1 MQAILIRGGRVI
13 DPANNFDAVADVL
26 IADGKIK
33 LVGSAREGDYKSF
46 KTADSGMEVFNA
58 KGLWVLPGLIDL
70 RAHLGEPG
78 NENAETIAGGALA
91 AIHGGVTTVACMPD
105 TDPPIDTEAGVQYVL
120 GQGKQADLAEILP
133 VAALTK
139 KREGKELAELGQ
151 LARAGAVAFS
161 DEMRAID
168 SPSTLLKGMTYA
180 SMFGRAVIEF
190 AQDPAMSSGAMNSGY
205 EATLAGLPG
214 IPSVAE
220 ELAVARACMFAREA
234 GCHYHAAK
242 ISTKNAVR
250 AIKRARKLRVQVTA
264 ATCPHYFAL
273 TDALVRKHYDTAY
286 KVFPPLRGAEDAA
299 WLKRGLREGII
310 ECISS
315 DHTAVPPE
323 LKELEF
329 GRAPFGV
336 VGLETLLPV
345 TLTSLLQDGEMTPA
359 KVVAA
364 LTCNPAKVLGVHKRK
379 GALTPGYDAD
389 VCMVDPAEEWSLDP
403 SRLASRCKNTPFAGM
418 KLKGRVKFT
427 VARGRLFDVGA
438 PIEAIQSPSR

>member
-1 MQAILIRGGRVI
+1 
-13 DPANNFDAVADVL
+13 
-26 IADGKIK
+26 
-33 LVGSAREGDYKSF
+33 
-46 KTADSGMEVFNA
+46 
-58 KGLWVLPGLIDL
+58 
-70 RAHLGEPG
+70 
-78 NENAETIAGGALA
+78 
-91 AIHGGVTTVACMPD
+91 MPD

-220 ELAVARACMFAREA
+220 DLAVARACMFAREA

-299 WLKRGLREGII
+299 WLKRGLR
-310 ECISS
+310 
-315 DHTAVPPE
+315 AVW
-323 LKELEF
+323 
-329 GRAPFGV
+329 GRRPGDF
-336 VGLETLLPV
+336 
-345 TLTSLLQDGEMTPA
+345 
-359 KVVAA
+359 AA
-364 LTCNPAKVLGVHKRK
+364 G
-379 GALTPGYDAD
+379 DAD
-389 VCMVDPAEEWSLDP
+389 VAVAGRRNDARE
-403 SRLASRCKNTPFAGM
+403 SRSRADVQPGQSAGRAQAQ
-418 KLKGRVKFT
+418 GRVD
-427 VARGRLFDVGA
+427 AGL
-438 PIEAIQSPSR
+438 

>member
-1 MQAILIRGGRVI
+1 
-13 DPANNFDAVADVL
+13 
-26 IADGKIK
+26 
-33 LVGSAREGDYKSF
+33 
-46 KTADSGMEVFNA
+46 
-58 KGLWVLPGLIDL
+58 
-70 RAHLGEPG
+70 
-78 NENAETIAGGALA
+78 
-91 AIHGGVTTVACMPD
+91 
-105 TDPPIDTEAGVQYVL
+105 
-120 GQGKQADLAEILP
+120 
-133 VAALTK
+133 
-139 KREGKELAELGQ
+139 
-151 LARAGAVAFS
+151 
-161 DEMRAID
+161 
-168 SPSTLLKGMTYA
+168 
-180 SMFGRAVIEF
+180 MFGRAVIEF

-438 PIEAIQSPSR
+438 PIEAVQSPSR

>member
-26 IADGKIK
+26 VADGKIK
-33 LVGSAREGDYKSF
+33 LVGQAREGDYKTF
-46 KTADSGMEVFNA
+46 KNATSGIEVFNA
-58 KGLWVLPGLIDL
+58 KGLWVLPGAIDL

-78 NENAETIAGGALA
+78 NESAETIAGGALA

-168 SPSTLLKGMTYA
+168 SPSTLLKGMAYA

-190 AQDPAMSSGAMNSGY
+190 AQDPAMSSGAMNSGF

-214 IPSVAE
+214 IPAVAE

-242 ISTKNAVR
+242 LTTKNAVR
-250 AIKRARKLRVQVTA
+250 AVKRARKLRVQVTG

-273 TDALVRKHYDTAY
+273 TDAAVRQNYDTAF
-286 KVFPPLRGAEDAA
+286 KFFPPLRTPDDVA

-310 ECISS
+310 DCISS
-315 DHTAVPPE
+315 DHCAVPPE

-329 GRAPFGV
+329 GRAPFGA

-345 TLTSLLQDGEMTPA
+345 TLTTLVHGGELTPA
-359 KVVAA
+359 RAVAA
-364 LTCNPAKVLGVHKRK
+364 LTCNPARVLGVHKRK
-379 GALTPGYDAD
+379 GALTPGHDAD
-389 VCMVDPAEEWSLDP
+389 IALVDPNEEWSLDP
-403 SRLASRCKNTPFAGM
+403 SRLVSRCKNTPFAGM
-418 KLKGRVKFT
+418 RLKGRVKFT
-427 VARGRLFDVGA
+427 VARGRLFDIGA
-438 PIEAIQSPSR
+438 PIEATPAKA